1 MRRKTRIIFESL
13 GVALHPE
20 LGLIGATIPLQNDH
34 VGEVFET
41 NFIAVP
47 ATIEPEKQNNR
58 ATHHGSKEDRAR
70 WEGSRRIQE
79 LTLSC
84 LVPTEDAVAQH
95 ADEITIV

>member
-1 MRRKTRIIFESL
+1 MLESL
-13 GVALHPE
+13 GVPLHPE
-20 LGLIGATIPLQNDH
+20 LGLLGATIPLQNDH
-34 VGEVFET
+34 VGEMFEI

-47 ATIEPEKQNNR
+47 ATIEPEKQNNG

-70 WEGSRRIQE
+70 WEGSRRTQE

-84 LVPTEDAVAQH
+84 FVTTEDAVAQH